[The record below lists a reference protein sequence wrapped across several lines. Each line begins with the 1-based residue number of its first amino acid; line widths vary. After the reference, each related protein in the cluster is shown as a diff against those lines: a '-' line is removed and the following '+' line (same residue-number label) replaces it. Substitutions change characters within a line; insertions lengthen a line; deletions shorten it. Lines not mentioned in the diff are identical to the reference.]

1 MDSIHAGSRPG
12 LHNEQRVGESNFH
25 NGIEEEQCFLV
36 SGEPMVDT
44 TIDMTESMP
53 VASRGQGGR
62 SGRPASFRLLGW
74 TDEDAGTNFLNGI
87 EEEMRRTRAVDEP
100 TARMRGANFLT
111 VTETRGRR
119 PGGHGTF
126 RAGVPWLSL
135 EGLRV
140 YCMAPAPRKTGID
153 TTIDMTES
161 MPVAS
166 RGQGGRSGRPASFRL
181 SGWTK
186 GDAGKNSHNGN
197 EEEGKNFLTVV
208 EKRGL
213 RLSGAVMV

>member
-12 LHNEQRVGESNFH
+12 LHNGQRVGKLNFH
-25 NGIEEEQCFLV
+25 NGIEEEQCFPV
-36 SGEPMVDT
+36 AGKPMVDT

-62 SGRPASFRLLGW
+62 SR
-74 TDEDAGTNFLNGI
+74 
-87 EEEMRRTRAVDEP
+87 
-100 TARMRGANFLT
+100 
-111 VTETRGRR
+111 
-119 PGGHGTF
+119 
-126 RAGVPWLSL
+126 
-135 EGLRV
+135 
-140 YCMAPAPRKTGID
+140 
-153 TTIDMTES
+153 
-161 MPVAS
+161 
-166 RGQGGRSGRPASFRL
+166 RPASFRL

-213 RLSGAVMV
+213 RLSGAVMVQ